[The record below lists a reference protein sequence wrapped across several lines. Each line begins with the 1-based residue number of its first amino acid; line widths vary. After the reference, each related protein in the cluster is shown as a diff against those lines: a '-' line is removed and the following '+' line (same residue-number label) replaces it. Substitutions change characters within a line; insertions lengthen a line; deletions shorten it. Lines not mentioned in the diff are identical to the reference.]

1 MVEPDFF
8 NEYIEFL
15 ESYKWVGVKDLS
27 EKFEISE
34 RTIFKWLKDGK
45 IQGIKWK
52 NRRLIDSVSVVG
64 YLLHKKVFEINKLN
78 DKEMIRELEL
88 NQYKEL

>member
-1 MVEPDFF
+1 MEEPDFF

-45 IQGIKWK
+45 IQGVKWK
-52 NRRLIDSVSVVG
+52 TED
-64 YLLHKKVFEINKLN
+64 
-78 DKEMIRELEL
+78 
-88 NQYKEL
+88 